1 MNASRSCTHCARP
14 LPDGSPSSRR
24 YCSAAC
30 RTAAY
35 RARTTS
41 TPPHPAVAR
50 VAELETQLV
59 AAETRI
65 GQLTAATRRKT
76 DQVKHLA
83 GLLAAERRSADKA
96 IRDQAA
102 RTVAVRADK
111 AALAGQLADLR
122 RSWTH
127 RPPATAVATAVA
139 TEADMAELDRL
150 RVSVARLRQDNES
163 LSAQLR
169 ELSAAAEVAAT
180 ERRQLQG
187 IVRQWDTLCRRLAKS
202 VTGQTVTATDKR
214 ILATH
219 ARFRSAV
226 SAAGRTTTKGGR
238 P

>member
-1 MNASRSCTHCARP
+1 MS
-14 LPDGSPSSRR
+14 
-24 YCSAAC
+24 
-30 RTAAY
+30 
-35 RARTTS
+35 
-41 TPPHPAVAR
+41 
-50 VAELETQLV
+50 
-59 AAETRI
+59 AETRI
-65 GQLTAATRRKT
+65 GQLTGQVRRKT
-76 DQVKHLA
+76 DQVRQLA
-83 GLLAAERRSADKA
+83 KLLAAERRSADKA
-96 IRDQAA
+96 IRDQAV

-127 RPPATAVATAVA
+127 RPPATAVAT
-139 TEADMAELDRL
+139 EADMAELARL

>member
-1 MNASRSCTHCARP
+1 MS
-14 LPDGSPSSRR
+14 
-24 YCSAAC
+24 
-30 RTAAY
+30 
-35 RARTTS
+35 
-41 TPPHPAVAR
+41 
-50 VAELETQLV
+50 
-59 AAETRI
+59 AETRI
-65 GQLTAATRRKT
+65 GQLTGQVRRKT
-76 DQVKHLA
+76 DQVRQLA
-83 GLLAAERRSADKA
+83 KLLAAERRSADKA
-96 IRDQAA
+96 IRDQAE

-122 RSWTH
+122 RSWTQQ
-127 RPPATAVATAVA
+127 PPATAVATAVA
-139 TEADMAELDRL
+139 TEADMAELR
-150 RVSVARLRQDNES
+150 RTVATLRQDNES

-226 SAAGRTTTKGGR
+226 SAAGRATTQGGR

>member
-1 MNASRSCTHCARP
+1 
-14 LPDGSPSSRR
+14 
-24 YCSAAC
+24 
-30 RTAAY
+30 
-35 RARTTS
+35 
-41 TPPHPAVAR
+41 
-50 VAELETQLV
+50 
-59 AAETRI
+59 
-65 GQLTAATRRKT
+65 
-76 DQVKHLA
+76 
-83 GLLAAERRSADKA
+83 
-96 IRDQAA
+96 
-102 RTVAVRADK
+102 
-111 AALAGQLADLR
+111 
-122 RSWTH
+122 
-127 RPPATAVATAVA
+127 
-139 TEADMAELDRL
+139 MAELARL

>member
-1 MNASRSCTHCARP
+1 MS
-14 LPDGSPSSRR
+14 
-24 YCSAAC
+24 
-30 RTAAY
+30 
-35 RARTTS
+35 
-41 TPPHPAVAR
+41 
-50 VAELETQLV
+50 
-59 AAETRI
+59 AETRI
-65 GQLTAATRRKT
+65 GQLTGQVRRKT
-76 DQVKHLA
+76 DQVRQLA
-83 GLLAAERRSADKA
+83 KLLAAERRSADKA
-96 IRDQAA
+96 IRDQAT

-139 TEADMAELDRL
+139 TEADMAELARL